1 MRIDAQRRRSN
12 ILAAGARLL
21 LCQGDAMTL
30 EGVAK
35 RAGVGIATVY
45 RHFPTRAAL
54 VDQILLDIALQGIND
69 LEQLVEQPPAT
80 EAEGEAMLARLL
92 NLINTIGLNAVIPTL
107 LSTDEHKLNQASLD
121 AKARLLELLTQV
133 VQELKAV
140 HVIHES
146 IEALAFY
153 NGIVRLLGNQDGGVH
168 SDFEAK
174 QQDLLN
180 IFLAG
185 CRHGVATKAVRS

>member
-21 LCQGDAMTL
+21 LRQGDAMTL
-30 EGVAK
+30 EAVAK

-54 VDQILLDIALQGIND
+54 VDQILLDIAVQGISD
-69 LEQLVEQPPAT
+69 LEQLVELEPKTA
-80 EAEGEAMLARLL
+80 AEGEAMLSRLL
-92 NLINTIGLNAVIPTL
+92 TLINTIGLNAVIPTL
-107 LSTDEHKLNQASLD
+107 LSAEEHELNQASLD
-121 AKARLLELLTQV
+121 ARARLLELLTQV

-140 HVIHES
+140 EVIHPS

-153 NGIVRLLGNQDGGVH
+153 NGIVRLLGSHDGGVH
-168 SDFEAK
+168 SDLEAD

-185 CRHGVATKAVRS
+185 CRHGVAAKAVQS